1 MISSL
6 KKWILGERAFTPYAN
21 HQITRRAFCVDV
33 SMQFTEY
40 RRYRGA
46 ARAPETY
53 FGNILVQGHFYCSD
67 EVRKPED
74 SVDSFEILLK
84 TRKDVYALHS
94 KLESWKDVLELEGLD
109 GAINSLVRE
118 TMHSVAEKGYA

>member
-46 ARAPETY
+46 ARVPETH
-53 FGNILVQGHFYCSD
+53 FGNILVQGYFYSS
-67 EVRKPED
+67 EERRRPED

-94 KLESWKDVLELEGLD
+94 RLETWKEVLEMEGLD
-109 GAINSLVRE
+109 GLINGLVRE
-118 TMHSVAEKGYA
+118 TLFSVAEKGYA